1 MQRKRRR
8 KQEAKLKPKIHWK
21 KYEVDGR
28 SDGDGQ
34 TQMLTVVTRKW
45 YAQEVADWTQY
56 GVGIKESNYHPS
68 QKRSWIAEEKGSLHS
83 WTEKWGEE

>member
-1 MQRKRRR
+1 
-8 KQEAKLKPKIHWK
+8 
-21 KYEVDGR
+21 
-28 SDGDGQ
+28 
-34 TQMLTVVTRKW
+34 MLTVVTRKW